1 VRAPDGR
8 PAAAGPGLRVVAADD
23 GGAQD
28 AAQETS
34 QDAAARAA
42 TGERAHRIPTPPV
55 RRETT
60 VRAGRDRT
68 FEVFV
73 RELGAWWPTNPFSR
87 GGDRV
92 RDVRLERRRGGLV
105 TEHWADGTVHT
116 WGELLAWDPPR
127 GFTMAWRLTP
137 EPTEVELRFLELGPA
152 LTRVEVEHR
161 GWERLSDE
169 QLGAACALPE
179 GYAGGSFHRGWGM
192 ILDAFASR
200 LAGPA

>member
-1 VRAPDGR
+1 MRPPDGR
-8 PAAAGPGLRVVAADD
+8 PAVAGPALYVVTPPDSAAHDPARD
-23 GGAQD
+23 GAGAP
-28 AAQETS
+28 
-34 QDAAARAA
+34 
-42 TGERAHRIPTPPV
+42 AHRIPTPPV

-60 VRAGRDRT
+60 VRAGRERT

-73 RELGAWWPTNPFSR
+73 RELGTWWPTTPFSR

-92 RDVRLERRRGGLV
+92 RDVRLQRRAGGLV

-127 GFTMAWRLTP
+127 GFTMEWRLTP

-179 GYAGGSFHRGWGM
+179 GYAGGSFHRGWG
-192 ILDAFASR
+192 ILLDAFASH
-200 LAGPA
+200 LGGSA